1 VAVGC
6 RLLAVIFCSVH
17 ILEAIVQHTSCLAIN
32 GAVDGSATGDA
43 GPVIHSSLCVEGFM
57 VVAAV
62 LMALCTDTGS
72 HRRSDS
78 KKSSLHIEQV
88 IPVQLW

>member
-1 VAVGC
+1 
-6 RLLAVIFCSVH
+6 
-17 ILEAIVQHTSCLAIN
+17 
-32 GAVDGSATGDA
+32 
-43 GPVIHSSLCVEGFM
+43 M
-57 VVAAV
+57 VVTAV

-88 IPVQLW
+88 FPVQLW